1 MINFMHA
8 YNGTIEDTLDSAFV
22 KAQFEKYYK
31 SKFKKDVVFEVQT
44 NRPILIQITELLNR
58 EGVYSKWD
66 MDAFKKLLSE
76 EFKPN
81 KSSLSSKN
89 GLLQKLANSIVE
101 KLK

>member
-1 MINFMHA
+1 M
-8 YNGTIEDTLDSAFV
+8 
-22 KAQFEKYYK
+22 
-31 SKFKKDVVFEVQT
+31 
-44 NRPILIQITELLNR
+44 IQIIELLNR

-66 MDAFKKLLSE
+66 MDAFKKQLSE

-89 GLLQKLANSIVE
+89 GLLEKLANSIVE